1 MKGGR
6 KNMFKMFL
14 KEKWIDIFSPVNGE
28 IISLEKLEGDNSAF
42 NDMGK
47 GIGIIP
53 SDGKIAAPFDGEIA
67 SIYKRNH
74 CIIVRNEDDIELII
88 HIGLDTNKLNG
99 EGFVRHVELMDK
111 VKKGDL
117 LIEADIDKI
126 KEKGFSIV
134 TPVIV
139 SHSNRIEEI
148 EMSDGFLK
156 RGEDVIMKVK
166 MKKK

>member
-1 MKGGR
+1 
-6 KNMFKMFL
+6 
-14 KEKWIDIFSPVNGE
+14 
-28 IISLEKLEGDNSAF
+28 
-42 NDMGK
+42 
-47 GIGIIP
+47 
-53 SDGKIAAPFDGEIA
+53 
-67 SIYKRNH
+67 
-74 CIIVRNEDDIELII
+74 
-88 HIGLDTNKLNG
+88 
-99 EGFVRHVELMDK
+99 MDK